1 MKISNPASR
10 FKLNIKPG
18 EKVLEVGGGHNP
30 HPRSNVIVDKYG
42 DDNTHRSGDI
52 KTLRNQKFM
61 IADGE
66 NMPFKDNEFDYII
79 SNQVL
84 EHVENP
90 TAFLNEFARVAK
102 RGFIETP
109 SLIGEYLFP
118 KESHKWVILEI
129 ENKLVLYEKKDVFPK
144 LTFDFGQLFLTYL
157 QKNSISFKI
166 FERTSQNA
174 FTVRYEWKDNIEHLI
189 NPPEEKYKKYF
200 SREWDAD
207 MIKTFFPEKS
217 KGKEF
222 KDFMLTFNEIFW
234 GLFKNKMNK
243 Q

>member
-1 MKISNPASR
+1 MKLSNPSSR
-10 FKLNIKPG
+10 FKLNIKSG

-52 KTLRNQKFM
+52 KTLKNQKFM
-61 IADGE
+61 VADGE
-66 NMPFKDNEFDYII
+66 NLPFKDNEFDYII

-129 ENKLVLYEKKDVFPK
+129 DNKIVLYEKKDIFPK
-144 LTFDFGQLFLTYL
+144 LNFNFGQLFLTYL
-157 QKNSISFKI
+157 QRNSISYKI
-166 FERTSQNA
+166 FERTCPNA
-174 FTVRYEWKDNIEHLI
+174 FTMRYEWKDSIEHLV
-189 NPPEEKYKKYF
+189 NPVEEKYKQYF
-200 SREWDAD
+200 TQEWTLD
-207 MIKTFFPEKS
+207 MIRTFFPEKS

-222 KDFMLTFNEIFW
+222 KDFMFAFNEIFF
-234 GLFKNKMNK
+234 GLFRNKMNK
-243 Q
+243 